1 MLLPFLSAILGIT
14 AFLPVNFYPAGFV
27 FLVPLFIFFLREQ
40 KFWRLIFG
48 ALIFKFVFFLGT
60 IYFTL
65 EPLAWGS
72 GLLIFAGLPV
82 LVWLIKKSIKQ
93 PYAILILLPFLWT
106 FFDILHARYFL
117 LPTYGIAAGN
127 ALGSSPFL
135 GLANF
140 GGIVSLTFFAAIINI
155 LVAMII
161 IKFFKT
167 KFVPIAI
174 IFIFI
179 LLGWQISDFELK
191 KNLSDYN
198 GLPNSLKLATVSV
211 GEKFSAGQFD
221 SLKKELAAAHAD
233 LVVFPEDIIDSPAG
247 KSFSLAQNTAKE
259 LKINLL
265 AVFDTTRGG
274 ARYNSAVLFDKQGNV
289 AGQRDKN
296 RLTFIGEYW
305 PFGNWRPLFYDW
317 LKKFDPSIA
326 DYAIFEPQNAY
337 HKGERK
343 LLTINLPQ
351 GQISFVAPICLEINY
366 PSDLADY
373 KKDGAR
379 FIVNPSSNRWIKKG
393 VKHFLYL
400 TDNLKKIESVWLKI
414 PIISS
419 GVNDYAGV
427 ILPDSETRLV
437 DYENGEKNYGIFRG
451 EIRY

>member
-27 FLVPLFIFFLREQ
+27 FLVPLFVFFTREE
-40 KFWRLIFG
+40 KFWQLIFG

-274 ARYNSAVLFDKQGNV
+274 ARYGTMVRDTCLPKLTELEPGLGGLIPPDDMREQLTALTGSVTEMRSGFSDWTAYLITIEEGDSYDADAAHDSAQKIAHGWFEYRRIHGEL
-289 AGQRDKN
+289 N
-296 RLTFIGEYW
+296 RALRE
-305 PFGNWRPLFYDW
+305 
-317 LKKFDPSIA
+317 
-326 DYAIFEPQNAY
+326 
-337 HKGERK
+337 K
-343 LLTINLPQ
+343 L
-351 GQISFVAPICLEINY
+351 G
-366 PSDLADY
+366 
-373 KKDGAR
+373 
-379 FIVNPSSNRWIKKG
+379 
-393 VKHFLYL
+393 H
-400 TDNLKKIESVWLKI
+400 
-414 PIISS
+414 
-419 GVNDYAGV
+419 
-427 ILPDSETRLV
+427 
-437 DYENGEKNYGIFRG
+437 
-451 EIRY
+451 